1 MWNVIQHETREK
13 WKDKNVIVTLYK
25 PLYNVFSHFT
35 CLMFYHVSHVSYFN
49 VKIQCIFTFHVS
61 HVVHYHILCVFFKST
76 KCQSDFQPFL
86 TLWRTHF
93 VLDIFIFVFTYF
105 VCLFLFAC
113 PLISRLEFSTVGFLL
128 NLLHTLND
136 SIHHKHWIARCH
148 TATHCNN
155 TLQHTA
161 THCNTLQHTAAHCNT
176 HRITQFITN
185 TESRGAVCSSVLQC
199 VAVCCSMLRCV
210 AVWCS
215 E

>member
-1 MWNVIQHETREK
+1 MRHVKCEN
-13 WKDKNVIVTLYK
+13 TLYNGLYAVTITFLSFHFSRVSCCITFHMSHVLMWK
-25 PLYNVFSHFT
+25 YNVF
-35 CLMFYHVSHVSYFN
+35 
-49 VKIQCIFTFHVS
+49 FTFHVS
-61 HVVHYHILCVFFKST
+61 HVLHYHILCVFFKST